1 MALSLAEAEQAFGA
15 VGGASVPGATATTH
29 PRDIFLDAL
38 RTAVVGEDDVN
49 MDDSD
54 DDDIQL
60 MGAVG
65 VRDVRLTAVNR
76 TLTSMGIGP
85 MVRRTIDRLL
95 QTATSTGSAEV
106 RMERETDSRNDAVTF
121 RSLADVESVMR
132 NLGKSAAE
140 TETILRALRA
150 LPSPF

>member
-1 MALSLAEAEQAFGA
+1 LALSLAEAEQAFGA

-60 MGAVG
+60 ID
-65 VRDVRLTAVNR
+65 RQSID
-76 TLTSMGIGP
+76 
-85 MVRRTIDRLL
+85 IDRLM